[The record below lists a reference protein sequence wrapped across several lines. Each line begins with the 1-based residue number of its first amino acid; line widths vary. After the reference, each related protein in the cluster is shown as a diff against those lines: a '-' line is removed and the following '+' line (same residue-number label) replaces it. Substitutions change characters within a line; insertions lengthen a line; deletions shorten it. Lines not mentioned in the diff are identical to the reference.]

1 MPERIDRDDDRAD
14 NDRRENDRAENDRRR
29 SPRFSCG
36 GHVKISRLP
45 SNGIF
50 IPGTIRDLSL
60 HGCCL
65 DTPLPIDCGVR
76 AEIVVRVNAA
86 SFRAVGEV
94 KAIRGS
100 SAAGVEFVHLTAGG
114 KEMLGDLI
122 AELARLQAV
131 MNKLKSARREIDA
144 ESFRRQLEHG
154 QRQAAMLSERFPFLG
169 TILRA
174 KSSEA
179 DQPVFA
185 GEDRIVEVQPLVIP
199 VDLFG

>member
-122 AELARLQAV
+122 AELAKLQAV
-131 MNKLKSARREIDA
+131 MNKLKSARREMDA
-144 ESFRRQLEHG
+144 ESFRRQLEDG
-154 QRQAAMLSERFPFLG
+154 RLQALTLSERFPFLG

-185 GEDRIVEVQPLVIP
+185 GEDRIVEAQPLVVA

>member
-14 NDRRENDRAENDRRR
+14 NDRAENDRRR

-122 AELARLQAV
+122 AELAKLQAV
-131 MNKLKSARREIDA
+131 MNKLKSARREMDA
-144 ESFRRQLEHG
+144 ESFRRQLEDG
-154 QRQAAMLSERFPFLG
+154 RLQALTLSERFPFLG

-185 GEDRIVEVQPLVIP
+185 GEDRIVEAQPLVVA